1 MSNEPK
7 NISSRFLLDT
17 HILFWSL
24 TDQKD
29 KFSQE
34 IYNMLEEAR
43 ELILP
48 TIVLL
53 ELFRLLQKKKK
64 GEYFDIFLKNLPDS
78 KYIIVP
84 LDINIVQQ
92 TTKIKAE
99 LEIHDKVIVATAQ
112 LLNVRLISK
121 DEEITRVYKKTIW

>member
-1 MSNEPK
+1 MSNKP
-7 NISSRFLLDT
+7 NDNSTRFLLDT

-34 IYNMLEEAR
+34 IYHLLEKAE

-53 ELFRLLQKKKK
+53 ELFHLLQKK
-64 GEYFDIFLKNLPDS
+64 GQAEYFDIFIKNLPNS
-78 KYIIVP
+78 KY
-84 LDINIVQQ
+84 
-92 TTKIKAE
+92 
-99 LEIHDKVIVATAQ
+99 
-112 LLNVRLISK
+112 VRY
-121 DEEITRVYKKTIW
+121 TP